1 MEWWILPPFLP
12 SSLPPLL
19 HKSYGAQKLSSAHT
33 VSSVQ
38 IASRFRGNHEV
49 ETGEASRRT
58 EKENRRPQS
67 LRPVDFASHW
77 RRPQTKYR
85 KVDFKRRKRGV
96 AAEGIGIEYEPK
108 RSSRI
113 ALIKYAE

>member
-38 IASRFRGNHEV
+38 IASCFRGNHEV

-67 LRPVDFASHW
+67 LWPVDFASHW
-77 RRPQTKYR
+77 RRPQTKISQGR
-85 KVDFKRRKRGV
+85 FQTAQTRCRRGGDRDR
-96 AAEGIGIEYEPK
+96 IRSEPL
-108 RSSRI
+108 RAHCS
-113 ALIKYAE
+113 Y